1 MNGVKRVFAFCCLTA
16 ILPACLI
23 ICPLYLKHQ
32 VFKDHIYHV
41 TESDI
46 LEIRDGM
53 STIFCQ
59 EHRLKMNTSF
69 NAFQLTKM
77 PNLSTNRK
85 HIRLRKSMELPDDTL
100 EYWGFFLLKGA
111 TVKLNVCS
119 RYVGARVMIVKGQKN
134 LNTCALLEHNKQK
147 LGANYDPI
155 KSQVKILYEYKEV
168 VSNLVEEKHQNNKN
182 KKFHLKDNVQM
193 DSESML
199 NNGGED
205 FSEKKKVKTR
215 RHIKYPLN
223 NLNNGEIDG
232 SSVASIN
239 YSVSPK
245 MRNRKNSLRKM
256 RSHPRRHLKDLI
268 YRPHALNKLEREK
281 RDTVLDRGIAHGGNA
296 QKIAKELYN
305 NNNNDD
311 SSTSSFE
318 LSLYE
323 CWVRYIKLN

>member
-1 MNGVKRVFAFCCLTA
+1 MISEKASNMNGVKRVFAFCCLTA

-85 HIRLRKSMELPDDTL
+85 HIRLTKEMELPDDTL

-111 TVKLNVCS
+111 TVKLKVCS

-147 LGANYDPI
+147 LGANYDPE
-155 KSQVKILYEYKEV
+155 KSKVKILYENNEI
-168 VSNLVEEKHQNNKN
+168 VSNLVE
-182 KKFHLKDNVQM
+182 DNSVNRLNQFKMRDNIQM

-205 FSEKKKVKTR
+205 FSETKAKTR
-215 RHIKYPLN
+215 RHIKYPVS

-296 QKIAKELYN
+296 QKTMKEPN
-305 NNNNDD
+305 ADD

-323 CWVRYIKLN
+323 CWVR